1 LTRFAG
7 RNSLDFPP
15 SPTFSDGNT
24 LKYLIEKLVRDALA
38 ALPDELRGIDVT
50 QIATVVERTRDPSHG
65 DFATNVALQLAK
77 SAQRKPRDLAQAIIA
92 ALPPNELV
100 AKVEIAGPGFINFF
114 LAPSAYH
121 QELLC
126 VVDQGAGYGRSQLGG
141 GKRVIVEFVSANP
154 TGPLHVGHG
163 RHAAFGASLA
173 NLLDAAGFKV
183 HREYYINDAGR
194 QMEILAAS
202 VWLRYLECFGEVFA
216 FPSNGYRGDYLH
228 PISDKLVERAGRTL
242 VRPAAQVFANLPADA
257 PAGDKDIYIDAVIA
271 RAKELLGAEGF
282 RQAFDLALGDILAD
296 IRDDLAEFGVRYD
309 EWFSERSLS
318 DDGAIDRALD
328 LLRSNGVVYEK
339 DGAEWFRA
347 TDFGDEKDR
356 VVVRENG
363 LKTYFASD
371 IAYHLHKRER
381 GFEQL
386 IDVLG
391 SDHHGYI
398 ARVRAGL
405 VAMGQPADC
414 LEVRL
419 MQFVTLYR
427 GGEKV
432 QMSTRSGEFITLR
445 ELRREVG
452 NDAARF
458 FYVMRSN
465 DQHLDFDMQLAT
477 SHSNENPVY
486 YIQYAHA
493 RVCSVLRQMREK
505 GFELDAARGRSGL
518 HRLVETH
525 EQALLATTSRYPEVV
540 EAAALQ
546 RAPHALVQYLREL
559 ATDFHAYYN
568 AHQFLVD
575 DAELRNARLTLIQ
588 GVRQVIC
595 NGLGLLGVS
604 APEAM

>member
-1 LTRFAG
+1 M
-7 RNSLDFPP
+7 
-15 SPTFSDGNT
+15 
-24 LKYLIEKLVRDALA
+24 KYLIEQLVRDALA
-38 ALPDELRGIDVT
+38 ALPAELRPIDIT
-50 QIATVVERTRDPSHG
+50 QSATLIERTRDPSHG
-65 DFATNVALQLAK
+65 DFATNAAMQLAK
-77 SAQRKPRDLAQAIIA
+77 AAKRKPRELAQAIID
-92 ALPPNELV
+92 ALPANDLV
-100 AKVEIAGPGFINFF
+100 AQVEIAGPGFINFF
-114 LAPSAYH
+114 LAPAACH
-121 QELLC
+121 RELLR
-126 VVDQGAGYGRSQLGG
+126 VLDEGGAYGRSSLGG
-141 GKRVIVEFVSANP
+141 GQRVIVEFVSANP

-163 RHAAFGASLA
+163 RHAAFGATLA

-194 QMEILAAS
+194 QMDILAAS
-202 VWLRYLECFGEVFA
+202 VWLRYLECFGEQFP

-228 PISDKLVERAGRTL
+228 PISDKLVERAGRSL
-242 VRPAAQVFANLPADA
+242 VRPAADVFRDLPLDA
-257 PAGDKDIYIDAVIA
+257 PAGDKDTYIDAVIA
-271 RAKELLGAEGF
+271 RARALIGEDGF
-282 RQAFDLALGDILAD
+282 RLAFNLALDDILAD
-296 IRDDLAEFGVRYD
+296 IRQDLEEFGVRYD

-318 DDGAIDRALD
+318 TNGAIDRALER
-328 LLRSNGVVYEK
+328 LRRNGVVYEK
-339 DGAEWFRA
+339 DGAQWFRA

-371 IAYHLHKRER
+371 IAYHLQKRER
-381 GFEQL
+381 GFDRL
-386 IDVLG
+386 VDVLG
-391 SDHHGYI
+391 ADHHGYV

-405 VAMGQPADC
+405 VAMGDPGDS

-419 MQFVTLYR
+419 VQFVTLYR

-465 DQHLDFDMQLAT
+465 DQHLDFDLQLAT
-477 SHSNENPVY
+477 SRSNENPVY

-505 GFELDAARGRSGL
+505 GFQYDAARGRAAVS
-518 HRLVETH
+518 RLVEPH
-525 EQALLATTSRYPEVV
+525 EQALLASLSRYPEVI
-540 EAAALQ
+540 EMAALQ
-546 RAPHALVQYLREL
+546 RAPHAVVHYLREL
-559 ATDFHAYYN
+559 ANDFHTYYN

-575 DAELRNARLTLIQ
+575 DAELRDARLTLIQ
-588 GVRQVIC
+588 GLRQVVR

>member
-1 LTRFAG
+1 
-7 RNSLDFPP
+7 
-15 SPTFSDGNT
+15 
-24 LKYLIEKLVRDALA
+24 LKYLIENLVRGALA
-38 ALPDELRGIDVT
+38 ALPEELRSLDITPGS
-50 QIATVVERTRDPSHG
+50 ATIERTRDTTHG
-65 DFATNVALQLAK
+65 DFACNIAMQLAK
-77 SAQRKPRDLAQAIIA
+77 AAKRKPRELAQAIVA
-92 ALPPNELV
+92 ALPASDLV

-114 LAPSAYH
+114 VSPAGYH
-121 QELLC
+121 QELLR
-126 VVDQGAGYGRSQLGG
+126 VLDEGAAYGRSRMGAGQ
-141 GKRVIVEFVSANP
+141 RVIVEFVSANP

-163 RHAAFGASLA
+163 RHAAFGATLA
-173 NLLDAAGFKV
+173 NLLDAAGYSV

-202 VWLRYLECFGEVFA
+202 VWLRYLECFGEQFP

-228 PISDKLVERAGRTL
+228 PIAGKLVEVAGRTL
-242 VRPAAQVFANLPADA
+242 VRPAAEIFRDLPPDA
-257 PAGDKDIYIDAVIA
+257 PAGDKDSYIDAVIE
-271 RAKELLGAEGF
+271 RAKALLGEDGF
-282 RQAFDLALGDILAD
+282 RKAFKLALDDILAD
-296 IRDDLAEFGVRYD
+296 IRQDLEEFGVRYD
-309 EWFSERSLS
+309 EWFSERSLATN
-318 DDGAIDRALD
+318 GAIDRALER
-328 LLRSNGVVYEK
+328 LRKNGVVYEK
-339 DGAEWFRA
+339 DGAQWFRA

-371 IAYHLHKRER
+371 IAYHLQKRER
-381 GFEQL
+381 GFDKL
-386 IDVLG
+386 VDVLG
-391 SDHHGYI
+391 ADHHGYI

-405 VAMGQPADC
+405 VAMGEPGDS

-419 MQFVTLYR
+419 VQFVTLYR

-465 DQHLDFDMQLAT
+465 DQHLDFDLQLAT

-505 GFELDAARGRSGL
+505 GFEYDAARGRAAL
-518 HRLVETH
+518 ARLTESH
-525 EQALLATTSRYPEVV
+525 EQALLASISRFPEVV
-540 EAAALQ
+540 EMAAEL
-546 RAPHALVQYLREL
+546 RAPHALVHYLREV
-559 ATDFHAYYN
+559 ANDFHTYYN

-575 DAELRNARLTLIQ
+575 DAELRDARVTLVQ
-588 GVRQVIC
+588 GMRQVVR

>member
-1 LTRFAG
+1 
-7 RNSLDFPP
+7 
-15 SPTFSDGNT
+15 
-24 LKYLIEKLVRDALA
+24 LKYLIENLVRDALA
-38 ALPDELRGIDVT
+38 ALPDELRSLDITPGDVT
-50 QIATVVERTRDPSHG
+50 IERTRDATHG
-65 DFATNVALQLAK
+65 DFASNIAMQLAK
-77 SAQRKPRDLAQAIIA
+77 AAKRKPRELAQAIVA
-92 ALPPNELV
+92 ALPASDLV

-114 LAPSAYH
+114 VSPAGYH
-121 QELLC
+121 QELLR
-126 VVDQGAGYGRSQLGG
+126 VLDEGAAYGRSRMGG
-141 GKRVIVEFVSANP
+141 GQRVIVEFVSANP

-163 RHAAFGASLA
+163 RHAAFGATLA
-173 NLLDAAGFKV
+173 NLLDAAGYSV

-202 VWLRYLECFGEVFA
+202 VWLRYLECFGEQFP

-228 PISDKLVERAGRTL
+228 PIANQLVEIAGRSL
-242 VRPAAQVFANLPADA
+242 VRPAAEIFRDLPPDA
-257 PAGDKDIYIDAVIA
+257 PAGDKDAYIDAVIE
-271 RAKELLGAEGF
+271 RAKSLLGEDGF
-282 RQAFDLALGDILAD
+282 RQAFKLALGDILAD
-296 IRDDLAEFGVRYD
+296 IRQDLEEFGVRYD
-309 EWFSERSLS
+309 EWFSERSLATN
-318 DDGAIDRALD
+318 GAIDRALER
-328 LLRSNGVVYEK
+328 LRKNGVVYEK
-339 DGAEWFRA
+339 DGAQWFRA

-371 IAYHLHKRER
+371 IAYHLQKRER
-381 GFEQL
+381 GFDKL
-386 IDVLG
+386 VDVLG
-391 SDHHGYI
+391 ADHHGYI

-405 VAMGQPADC
+405 VAMGEPGDS

-419 MQFVTLYR
+419 VQFVTLYR

-465 DQHLDFDMQLAT
+465 DQHLDFDLQLAT

-505 GFELDAARGRSGL
+505 GFEYDAARGRAAL
-518 HRLVETH
+518 ARLAESH
-525 EQALLATTSRYPEVV
+525 EQALLASISRFPEVV
-540 EAAALQ
+540 EMAAEL
-546 RAPHALVQYLREL
+546 RAPHALVHYLREL
-559 ATDFHAYYN
+559 ANDFHTYYN

-575 DAELRNARLTLIQ
+575 DAELRDARVTLVQ
-588 GVRQVIC
+588 GMRQVVR

>member
-1 LTRFAG
+1 M
-7 RNSLDFPP
+7 
-15 SPTFSDGNT
+15 
-24 LKYLIEKLVRDALA
+24 KHLIEQQLRDALR
-38 ALPDELRGIDVT
+38 ALPEDLRPHD
-50 QIATVVERTRDPSHG
+50 ATVVSVERTRDPSHG

-77 SAQRKPRDLAQAIIA
+77 AAKRKPRDLAQAIVA
-92 ALPPNELV
+92 ALPASELV
-100 AKVEIAGPGFINFF
+100 TRVEIAGPGFINFF
-114 LAPSAYH
+114 LAPAAAH
-121 QELLC
+121 AGLLK
-126 VVDQGAGYGRSQLGG
+126 VLDGGRAYGRSQVGG
-141 GKRVIVEFVSANP
+141 GRRVLVEFVSANP

-163 RHAAFGASLA
+163 RLAAFGASLA
-173 NLLDAAGFKV
+173 NVLEAAGYGV
-183 HREYYINDAGR
+183 SREYYINDAGR
-194 QMEILAAS
+194 QMDILATS
-202 VWLRYLECFGEVFA
+202 VWLRYLEAFGEQFP
-216 FPSNGYRGDYLH
+216 FPSNGYRGDYIG
-228 PISDKLVERAGRTL
+228 PIANRLIERHGRAL
-242 VRPAAQVFANLPADA
+242 WRPAAEVFADLPQDA
-257 PAGDKDIYIDAVIA
+257 PAGDKDEYIDAVVA
-271 RAKELLGAEGF
+271 RARQLLGPELF
-282 RQAFDLALGDILAD
+282 RHAFDLALGDILAD
-296 IRDDLAEFGVRYD
+296 IRDDLAEFGVRFD
-309 EWFSERSLS
+309 CWFSERSLAEQ
-318 DDGAIDRALD
+318 GAIDHALD
-328 LLRSNGVVYEK
+328 LLRANGVVYRK

-363 LKTYFASD
+363 VKTYFASD
-371 IAYHLHKRER
+371 IAYHLNKCER

-405 VAMGQPADC
+405 LAMGRPGDC
-414 LEVRL
+414 LDVRL
-419 MQFVTLYR
+419 IQFVTLYR

-465 DQHLDFDMQLAT
+465 EQHLDFDMQLAV
-477 SHSNENPVY
+477 SRSNDNPVY

-505 GFELDAARGRSGL
+505 GLEHDEARGRASL
-518 HRLVETH
+518 ARLVEPH
-525 EQALLATTSRYPEVV
+525 EQAVLAALGRYPEVI
-540 EAAALQ
+540 EAAAQQ
-546 RAPHALVQYLREL
+546 RAPHMVANYLREL
-559 ATDFHAYYN
+559 ATEFHAYYN
-568 AHQFLVD
+568 AHQFLVPD
-575 DAELRNARLTLIQ
+575 EALRDARLLLIR

>member
-1 LTRFAG
+1 VKNA
-7 RNSLDFPP
+7 
-15 SPTFSDGNT
+15 
-24 LKYLIEKLVRDALA
+24 IEQLVRDALA
-38 ALPDELRGIDVT
+38 ALPADLRPSDPNP
-50 QIATVVERTRDPSHG
+50 ASPLVERTRDASHG

-77 SAQRKPRDLAQAIIA
+77 AAKRKPRELAQAILE
-92 ALPPNELV
+92 ALPANELV
-100 AKVEIAGPGFINFF
+100 AKVEIAGPGFINFH
-114 LAPSAYH
+114 LAPTAFH
-121 QELLC
+121 RELARVLEEA
-126 VVDQGAGYGRSQLGG
+126 QGYGRSRLGG
-141 GKRVIVEFVSANP
+141 ERPVIVEFVSANP

-163 RHAAFGASLA
+163 RHAAFGATLA
-173 NLLDAAGFKV
+173 NLLEAVGFKV

-194 QMEILAAS
+194 QMDILAAS
-202 VWLRYLECFGEVFA
+202 VWLRYLECFGEQFP
-216 FPSNGYRGDYLH
+216 FPSNGYRGDYLL
-228 PISDKLVERAGRTL
+228 PIANKLVERAGRSL
-242 VRPAAQVFANLPADA
+242 VRPAAQVFGGLPEDA
-257 PAGDKDIYIDAVIA
+257 PAGDKDTYIDAVIA
-271 RAKELLGAEGF
+271 RARQLIGADGF
-282 RQAFDLALGDILAD
+282 RLAFDLALDDILAD
-296 IRDDLAEFGVRYD
+296 IRGDLEEFGVRYD
-309 EWFSERSLS
+309 QWFSERSLAE
-318 DDGAIDRALD
+318 DGAIDRALE
-328 LLRSNGVVYEK
+328 LLRRNGVVYEK
-339 DGAEWFRA
+339 DGAQWFRA

-363 LKTYFASD
+363 QKTYFASD
-371 IAYHLHKRER
+371 IAYHLQKRER

-391 SDHHGYI
+391 ADHHGYI

-405 VAMGQPADC
+405 LAMGQPGEC

-419 MQFVTLYR
+419 VQFVTLYR

-477 SHSNENPVY
+477 SKSNENPVY

-505 GFELDAARGRSGL
+505 GLSYDPARGPAAT
-518 HRLVETH
+518 HRLVEAH
-525 EQALLATTSRYPEVV
+525 EQALLASMSRYPEVV
-540 EAAALQ
+540 EAAALA
-546 RAPHALVQYLREL
+546 RAPHALVHYLREL
-559 ATDFHAYYN
+559 ANDFHAYYN
-568 AHQFLVD
+568 AHQFLVE
-575 DAELRNARLTLIQ
+575 DAELRDARLTLIQ
-588 GVRQVIC
+588 GLRQVVR

>member
-1 LTRFAG
+1 
-7 RNSLDFPP
+7 
-15 SPTFSDGNT
+15 
-24 LKYLIEKLVRDALA
+24 LKYLIENLVRDALA
-38 ALPDELRGIDVT
+38 ALPMELRAAGT
-50 QIATVVERTRDPSHG
+50 SPPEPMVERSRDTTHG
-65 DFATNVALQLAK
+65 DFATNAAMQLAK
-77 SAQRKPRDLAQAIIA
+77 AAKRKPREIAQAIVA
-92 ALPPNELV
+92 VLPTSEFV
-100 AKVEIAGPGFINFF
+100 ARVEIAGPGFINFF
-114 LAPSAYH
+114 LAPAAYA
-121 QELLC
+121 QELLR
-126 VVDQGAGYGRSQLGG
+126 VMDQGAAYGRSQLGA

-163 RHAAFGASLA
+163 RHAAFGATLA
-173 NLLDAAGFKV
+173 NLLDAVGFSV

-202 VWLRYLECFGEVFA
+202 VWLRYLECFGECFA

-228 PISDKLVERAGRTL
+228 PISDKLVEQVGRTL
-242 VRPAAQVFANLPADA
+242 VRPAADVFKDLPPDA
-257 PAGDKDIYIDAVIA
+257 PAGDKDLYIDCVIA
-271 RAKELLGAEGF
+271 RAKELLGADGF
-282 RQAFDLALGDILAD
+282 RKAFDIALADILAD
-296 IRDDLAEFGVRYD
+296 IRQDLEEFGVRYE

-318 DDGAIDRALD
+318 DGGAIDRALER
-328 LLRSNGVVYEK
+328 LRMNGVVYLK

-391 SDHHGYI
+391 ADHHGYI

-405 VAMGQPADC
+405 VAMGEPGDS

-419 MQFVTLYR
+419 VQFVTLYR

-458 FYVMRSN
+458 YYVMRSN
-465 DQHLDFDMQLAT
+465 DQHLDFDLQLAT

-493 RVCSVLRQMREK
+493 RVCSVLRQMRDK
-505 GFELDAARGRSGL
+505 GFAYDAARGRASL
-518 HRLVETH
+518 HRLVESH
-525 EQALLATTSRYPEVV
+525 EQALLASISRFPEVV
-540 EAAALQ
+540 ELAALQ
-546 RAPHALVQYLREL
+546 RAPHAVVHYLREVSN
-559 ATDFHAYYN
+559 DFHTYYN

-575 DAELRNARLTLIQ
+575 DPELRDARLTLIQ
-588 GVRQVIC
+588 GMRQVVR

>member
-1 LTRFAG
+1 
-7 RNSLDFPP
+7 
-15 SPTFSDGNT
+15 
-24 LKYLIEKLVRDALA
+24 LKYLIETLVRDALA
-38 ALPDELRGIDVT
+38 ALPADLCPVDIT
-50 QIATVVERTRDPSHG
+50 QSATLVERTRDSSHG
-65 DFATNVALQLAK
+65 DFATNAAMQLAK
-77 SAQRKPRDLAQAIIA
+77 AAKRKPRDLAQAIID
-92 ALPPNELV
+92 ALPKSELV

-114 LAPSAYH
+114 LAPAAYH
-121 QELLC
+121 RELLR
-126 VVDQGAGYGRSQLGG
+126 VLDDGAAYGRSTLGAG
-141 GKRVIVEFVSANP
+141 QRVIVEFVSANP

-163 RHAAFGASLA
+163 RHAAFGATLA
-173 NLLDAAGFKV
+173 NLLEAAGYKV

-202 VWLRYLECFGEVFA
+202 VWLRYLECFGEQFP

-228 PISDKLVERAGRTL
+228 PIADKLVERAGRSL
-242 VRPAAQVFANLPADA
+242 VRPAADVFRDLPPDA
-257 PAGDKDIYIDAVIA
+257 PAGDKDVYIDAIIA
-271 RAKELLGAEGF
+271 RAKELIGAEGF
-282 RQAFDLALGDILAD
+282 EQAFRVALDDILAD
-296 IRDDLAEFGVRYD
+296 IRQDLEEFGVRYD
-309 EWFSERSLS
+309 EWFSERSLATN
-318 DDGAIDRALD
+318 GAIDRALER
-328 LLRSNGVVYEK
+328 LRKNGVVYEK
-339 DGAEWFRA
+339 DGAQWFRA

-371 IAYHLHKRER
+371 IAYHLQKRER
-381 GFEQL
+381 GFDKL
-386 IDVLG
+386 VDVLG
-391 SDHHGYI
+391 ADHHGYV

-405 VAMGQPADC
+405 VAMGEPGDS

-419 MQFVTLYR
+419 VQFVTLYR

-465 DQHLDFDMQLAT
+465 DQHLDFDLQLAT
-477 SHSNENPVY
+477 SRSNDNPVY

-505 GFELDAARGRSGL
+505 GFTHDAARGRAAL
-518 HRLVETH
+518 ARLVEPH
-525 EQALLATTSRYPEVV
+525 EQALLASLSRYPEVV
-540 EAAALQ
+540 EMAAVQ
-546 RAPHALVQYLREL
+546 RAPHAMVHYLRDL
-559 ATDFHAYYN
+559 ANDFHTYYN

-575 DAELRNARLTLIQ
+575 DAELRDARLTLIQ
-588 GVRQVIC
+588 GLRQVVR

>member
-1 LTRFAG
+1 M
-7 RNSLDFPP
+7 
-15 SPTFSDGNT
+15 
-24 LKYLIEKLVRDALA
+24 KYLIETLVRDALA
-38 ALPDELRGIDVT
+38 ALPADLCPVDIT
-50 QIATVVERTRDPSHG
+50 QSANLVERTRDSSHG
-65 DFATNVALQLAK
+65 DFATNAAMQLAK
-77 SAQRKPRDLAQAIIA
+77 AAKRKPRDLAQAIID
-92 ALPPNELV
+92 ALPKSELV

-114 LAPSAYH
+114 LAPAAYH
-121 QELLC
+121 RELLR
-126 VVDQGAGYGRSQLGG
+126 VMDDGAAYGRSTLGAG
-141 GKRVIVEFVSANP
+141 QRVIVEFVSANP

-163 RHAAFGASLA
+163 RHAAFGATLA
-173 NLLDAAGFKV
+173 NLLDAAGYKV

-194 QMEILAAS
+194 QMDILAAS
-202 VWLRYLECFGEVFA
+202 VWLRYLECFGEQFP

-228 PISDKLVERAGRTL
+228 PIADKLVERAGRSL
-242 VRPAAQVFANLPADA
+242 VRPAADVFRDLPPDA
-257 PAGDKDIYIDAVIA
+257 PAGDKDVYIDAIIA
-271 RAKELLGAEGF
+271 RARELIGADGF
-282 RQAFDLALGDILAD
+282 EQAFRVALDDILAD
-296 IRDDLAEFGVRYD
+296 IRQDLEEFGVRYD
-309 EWFSERSLS
+309 EWFSERSLATN
-318 DDGAIDRALD
+318 GAIDRALER
-328 LLRSNGVVYEK
+328 LRKNDVVYEK
-339 DGAEWFRA
+339 DGAQWFRA

-371 IAYHLHKRER
+371 IAYHLQKRER
-381 GFEQL
+381 GFDKL
-386 IDVLG
+386 VDVLG
-391 SDHHGYI
+391 ADHHGYV

-405 VAMGQPADC
+405 VAMGEPGDS

-419 MQFVTLYR
+419 VQFVTLYR

-465 DQHLDFDMQLAT
+465 DQHLDFDLQLAT
-477 SHSNENPVY
+477 SRSNDNPVY

-505 GFELDAARGRSGL
+505 GFAHDPERGRAAL
-518 HRLVETH
+518 ARLVEPH
-525 EQALLATTSRYPEVV
+525 EQALLASLSRYPEVV
-540 EAAALQ
+540 EMAAVQ
-546 RAPHALVQYLREL
+546 RAPHAMVHYLRDL
-559 ATDFHAYYN
+559 ANDFHTYYN

-575 DAELRNARLTLIQ
+575 DAELRDARLTLIQ
-588 GVRQVIC
+588 GLRQVVR

>member
-1 LTRFAG
+1 
-7 RNSLDFPP
+7 
-15 SPTFSDGNT
+15 
-24 LKYLIEKLVRDALA
+24 LKYLIENLVRDALA
-38 ALPDELRGIDVT
+38 ALPAELRVT
-50 QIATVVERTRDPSHG
+50 DGTATAPTVERTRDSSHG
-65 DFATNVALQLAK
+65 DFATNAAMQLAR
-77 SAQRKPRDLAQAIIA
+77 SAKRKPREVAQAIVE
-92 ALPPNELV
+92 ALPKSELV

-114 LAPSAYH
+114 LAPAAYH
-121 QELLC
+121 QELLR
-126 VVDQGAGYGRSQLGG
+126 VAEQGAAYGRSQLGAG
-141 GKRVIVEFVSANP
+141 RRVIVEFVSANP

-163 RHAAFGASLA
+163 RHAAFGATLA
-173 NLLDAAGFKV
+173 NLLDAAGYKV
-183 HREYYINDAGR
+183 HREYYVNDAGR

-202 VWLRYLECFGEVFA
+202 VWLRYLECFGEQFP

-228 PISDKLVERAGRTL
+228 PIADKLVEQAGRTL
-242 VRPAAQVFANLPADA
+242 VRPAADVFRDLPPDA
-257 PAGDKDIYIDAVIA
+257 PAGDKDLYIDAVIA
-271 RAKELLGAEGF
+271 RARELLGAEGF
-282 RQAFDLALGDILAD
+282 RKAFDIALGDILAD
-296 IRDDLAEFGVRYD
+296 IRQDLEEFGVRYD

-318 DDGAIDRALD
+318 DDGAIDRALER
-328 LLRSNGVVYEK
+328 LRRNGVVYEK

-363 LKTYFASD
+363 IKTYFASD
-371 IAYHLHKRER
+371 IAYHLQKRER

-386 IDVLG
+386 LDVLG
-391 SDHHGYI
+391 ADHHGYV

-405 VAMGQPADC
+405 VAMGEPGDS

-419 MQFVTLYR
+419 VQFVTLYR

-477 SHSNENPVY
+477 SRSNENPVY

-493 RVCSVLRQMREK
+493 RVASVLRQMREK
-505 GFELDAARGRSGL
+505 GLSYDAARGRASL
-518 HRLVETH
+518 ARLVEPR
-525 EQALLATTSRYPEVV
+525 EQALLASISRFPEVV
-540 EAAALQ
+540 EMAAVQ
-546 RAPHALVQYLREL
+546 RAPHALVHYLREV
-559 ATDFHAYYN
+559 ANDFHTYYN

-575 DAELRNARLTLIQ
+575 DAELRDARLSLIQ
-588 GVRQVIC
+588 GLRQVIR

>member
-1 LTRFAG
+1 M
-7 RNSLDFPP
+7 
-15 SPTFSDGNT
+15 
-24 LKYLIEKLVRDALA
+24 KYLIEKLLRDALN
-38 ALPDELRGIDVT
+38 ALPAELRPADLT
-50 QIATVVERTRDPSHG
+50 PSTPLVERTRDSSHG

-77 SAQRKPRDLAQAIIA
+77 AAKRKPRELAEAIIA
-92 ALPPNELV
+92 ALPRNELV

-114 LAPSAYH
+114 LAPKAYH
-121 QELLC
+121 EELLR
-126 VVDQGAGYGRSQLGG
+126 VVDEGATYGRSQMGG
-141 GKRVIVEFVSANP
+141 GKRVMVEFVSANP

-173 NLLDAAGFKV
+173 NLLDAAGYQV

-242 VRPAAQVFANLPADA
+242 VRPAADVFANMPPDA
-257 PAGDKDIYIDAVIA
+257 PAGDKDAYIDAVIA
-271 RAKELLGAEGF
+271 RAKDLIGADGF
-282 RQAFDLALGDILAD
+282 RQAFDLALDDILAD
-296 IRDDLAEFGVRYD
+296 IRDDLEEFGVRYD
-309 EWFSERSLS
+309 TWFSERCLS
-318 DDGAIDRALD
+318 DDGAIDRALA
-328 LLRSNGVVYEK
+328 LLRKNGVVYEK
-339 DGAEWFRA
+339 DGAQWFRA

-386 IDVLG
+386 IDILG
-391 SDHHGYI
+391 ADHHGYI

-465 DQHLDFDMQLAT
+465 DQHLDFDMHLAT
-477 SHSNENPVY
+477 SRSNENPVY

-505 GFELDAARGRSGL
+505 GFEHDVARGRSGL

-525 EQALLATTSRYPEVV
+525 EQALLASLSRYPEVV
-540 EAAALQ
+540 EAAAVQ
-546 RAPHALVQYLREL
+546 RAPHALVQYLREV
-559 ATDFHAYYN
+559 ANDFHAYYN
-568 AHQFLVD
+568 AHQFLVE
-575 DAELRNARLTLIQ
+575 DAELRDARLTLIQ
-588 GVRQVIC
+588 GTCQVVR
-595 NGLGLLGVS
+595 NGLSLLGVS
-604 APEAM
+604 APESM